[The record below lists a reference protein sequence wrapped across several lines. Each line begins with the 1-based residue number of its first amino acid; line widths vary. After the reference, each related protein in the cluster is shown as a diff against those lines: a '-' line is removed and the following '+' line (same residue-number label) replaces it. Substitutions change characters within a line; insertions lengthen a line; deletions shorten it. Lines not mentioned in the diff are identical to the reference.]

1 MSRIEP
7 LTIAELTPAMQA
19 IMKQAESNMGFTPN
33 DALIMVRMEGLMPA
47 MSGMVSAIYRPGK
60 VSMELKRL
68 VALVSSS
75 AAGCQYCTAHNAHG
89 AGMAGVDSAKLAAV
103 WEFRTSPL
111 FSEAERAALTVAASS
126 AQSPNAV
133 TDGEFAELK
142 RHYTSE
148 EALEIVAVLCLFA
161 FLNRWNHTLA
171 TELEASPLQFAEQ
184 HLSQHGWTPGVHA
197 SAAGG

>member
-7 LTIAELTPAMQA
+7 LKTAELDPAVQA
-19 IMKQAESNMGFTPN
+19 IMKQAETNMGFTPN

-47 MSGMVSAIYRPGK
+47 MSGLVGAIYKPGK

-89 AGMAGVDSAKLAAV
+89 ADLAGVDSAKLAAV

-111 FSEAERAALTVAASS
+111 FTDAERAALEVAASS
-126 AQSPNAV
+126 AQTPNAV
-133 TDGEFAELK
+133 TDEEFAELK
-142 RHYTSE
+142 RHFSSE

-171 TELEASPLQFAEQ
+171 TELESSPLHFAEQ
-184 HLSQHGWTPGVHA
+184 HLSQHGWTAGVHA
-197 SAAGG
+197 ATS